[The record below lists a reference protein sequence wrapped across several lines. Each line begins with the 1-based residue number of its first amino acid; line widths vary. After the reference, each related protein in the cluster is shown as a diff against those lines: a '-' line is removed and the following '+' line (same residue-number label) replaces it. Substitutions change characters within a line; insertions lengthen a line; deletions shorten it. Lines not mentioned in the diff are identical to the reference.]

1 MSVVEKLYQAY
12 QTNTP
17 LELGELGLN
26 DKTEAYQIQDEVL
39 QLKEEAGEKL
49 AGYKISLTS
58 QETQDLFASDSPLYG
73 GMTDVTVKN
82 TISLG
87 EYNSPL
93 LELELVFLVDEP
105 ISSDDTAE
113 QIFEKCRVAPG
124 IEVPEDRKSTRLNSR
139 SLYEVVADG
148 AVNGAIVIGD
158 PQKLTYSDVAAIKAT
173 LTLDDKFVK
182 EGPST
187 EVLGHPANAVL
198 WLAKELEKHGKKLK
212 AGQFVSSGTFV
223 LPEPLQQGRYQAEFE
238 NVGSVDLEVT
248 D

>member
-73 GMTDVTVKN
+73 GMTDVTLKSTV
-82 TISLG
+82 SLRG
-87 EYNSPL
+87 YNSPL

-113 QIFEKCRVAPG
+113 QVFEKC
-124 IEVPEDRKSTRLNSR
+124 
-139 SLYEVVADG
+139 
-148 AVNGAIVIGD
+148 
-158 PQKLTYSDVAAIKAT
+158 
-173 LTLDDKFVK
+173 
-182 EGPST
+182 
-187 EVLGHPANAVL
+187 
-198 WLAKELEKHGKKLK
+198 
-212 AGQFVSSGTFV
+212 
-223 LPEPLQQGRYQAEFE
+223 
-238 NVGSVDLEVT
+238 
-248 D
+248 

>member
-1 MSVVEKLYQAY
+1 MSAVEKLYQAY
-12 QTNTP
+12 KTNSP
-17 LELGELGLN
+17 LKLGELDLS
-26 DKTEAYQIQDEVL
+26 DKTESYQIQDEVL
-39 QLKEEAGEKL
+39 HLKEKDGEKL

-73 GMTDVTVKN
+73 AMTDITIKN
-82 TISLG
+82 TVSLK

-105 ISSDDTAE
+105 ISSDDTEE

-124 IEVPEDRKSTRLNSR
+124 IEVPDGRYEDWFPKA

-148 AVNGAIVIGD
+148 AVNGAIVIGN
-158 PQKLTYSDVAAIKAT
+158 PQKLAYSDVSAIKAT
-173 LTLDDKFVK
+173 LTLNDEFVK

-187 EVLGHPANAVL
+187 EVLGHPAKAVL
-198 WLAKELEKHGKKLK
+198 WLAKELEKHGKELK

-223 LPEPLQQGRYQAEFE
+223 LPVPLQQGHYKAKFE
-238 NVGSVDLEVT
+238 NVGSVELVVT